1 MAPEYLSSACPHD
14 CPSTCALEVERLD
27 AHTIGKVRGAADND
41 YTLGVICDKVSR
53 YRERVH
59 HPDRLSHPLRR
70 VGPKGSGEFKP
81 VSWDDA
87 LDEVADAFKRATAEH
102 GAEAVWPYHYAGTMG
117 LVQRDGIHRLRHA
130 MGYSGLYETICVTLA
145 RTGWLAGTG
154 ALWGTDA
161 RDMAQS
167 DLIVIW
173 GTNPVSTQV
182 NVMTHVTRARKERGA
197 KIVTIDPYRTGTAKS
212 SDIHL
217 ALRSGTD
224 GALAAGVMHV
234 LLAEGF
240 ADRDYMARYTDDPD
254 RLEQHLKGRTPAW
267 AAEITGLAE
276 AEIVSFARLYGETKR
291 SYIRVGYGF
300 SRSRNGA
307 TNVHAVS
314 CLPAVTGAW
323 QHPGGGAL
331 YVHADLYDIDQT
343 VIKGLDA
350 VDPAVRILDLSRIGD
365 VLTGD
370 EDALLGGPPVT
381 AMLIQ
386 NQNPA
391 MVAPETLKVLKGLKR
406 DDLFLCVHE
415 QFMTET
421 AELADIVLPAT
432 MFLEHDDMYKGGGH
446 TYLQITRKIIELYG
460 QCRSNHDVICAL
472 AERLGA
478 DHPGFIMTPWELMDQ
493 SLKASGLPGV
503 EAAHKAR
510 WLDCAKPAD
519 ELNFINGFGHADGR
533 FRFAPDW
540 AALGPAHADMPA
552 LPDHMETIEAA
563 TPDHPYRMV
572 TALARRF
579 LNSSFTET
587 ETSRKK
593 EGRPTILIHPDD
605 CRNIGLADGD
615 RVRIGNQRGD
625 VVVHAR
631 PFDGL
636 QQGVV
641 VVEGIW
647 PNKAFIEGVGI
658 NALTGADP
666 APPAGGAAFHDT
678 AVWLRPEKADGSGVG
693 PGGGG

>member
-161 RDMAQS
+161 REMAQS

-563 TPDHPYRMV
+563 TPDHPFRMV
-572 TALARRF
+572 TAPARRF

>member
-182 NVMTHVTRARKERGA
+182 NVMIHVTRARKERGA

-254 RLEQHLKGRTPAW
+254 RLEQHLKGRIPAW

-572 TALARRF
+572 TAPARRF

-605 CRNIGLADGD
+605 CRNIGLVDGD